1 MAPPRTTKKSTL
13 TSPSTATTRQSA
25 RHSRKQVTN
34 EADDFED
41 LDQGNSA
48 IDDEHAGDDEAEAL
62 QRTSDGPL
70 EQMMVKMVDD
80 RRKYHD
86 MLKKNV
92 GIAYNKKK
100 EELEE
105 SINAV
110 FDTHEAEASTAH
122 QAQLKRLQDLVGQKI
137 NIEAAIGRQL
147 ASLQKIHNAH
157 SRDLE
162 TVLERRLRE
171 MK

>member
-13 TSPSTATTRQSA
+13 TSPSTATTRQGA
-25 RHSRKQVTN
+25 RHPRKQVTN
-34 EADDFED
+34 EADDLED
-41 LDQGNSA
+41 LDQGHSA
-48 IDDEHAGDDEAEAL
+48 IDDEHAGDDEAEVV

-80 RRKYHD
+80 
-86 MLKKNV
+86 
-92 GIAYNKKK
+92 K

-110 FDTHEAEASTAH
+110 FEIHEAEASAAH
-122 QAQLKRLQDLVGQKI
+122 QAQLKRLQDLLGQKI
-137 NIEAAIGRQL
+137 NIEAAMGRQL

-162 TVLERRLRE
+162 TVVERRLRE

>member
-80 RRKYHD
+80 
-86 MLKKNV
+86 
-92 GIAYNKKK
+92 
-100 EELEE
+100 
-105 SINAV
+105 
-110 FDTHEAEASTAH
+110 
-122 QAQLKRLQDLVGQKI
+122 DLVGQKI
-137 NIEAAIGRQL
+137 NIEAAMGRQL

-162 TVLERRLRE
+162 TVVERRLRE

>member
-25 RHSRKQVTN
+25 RHSRKQVIN

-41 LDQGNSA
+41 LDQVNSA
-48 IDDEHAGDDEAEAL
+48 IDDELDEAEAL
-62 QRTSDGPL
+62 QRISDGPL
-70 EQMMVKMVDD
+70 ELMMVKMVDD

-86 MLKKNV
+86 TSKKNV

-110 FDTHEAEASTAH
+110 FDTHEAEASAAH
-122 QAQLKRLQDLVGQKI
+122 QAQLKRLQDLLGQKI
-137 NIEAAIGRQL
+137 NIEAAMGRQL

-162 TVLERRLRE
+162 TVVERRLRE

>member
-1 MAPPRTTKKSTL
+1 MAPPRATKKSTL

-25 RHSRKQVTN
+25 RHSRKQVIN
-34 EADDFED
+34 EADEAED

-80 RRKYHD
+80 
-86 MLKKNV
+86 
-92 GIAYNKKK
+92 
-100 EELEE
+100 
-105 SINAV
+105 
-110 FDTHEAEASTAH
+110 
-122 QAQLKRLQDLVGQKI
+122 DLVGQKI
-137 NIEAAIGRQL
+137 NIETAMGRQL